1 MSKSLMLPFSKE
13 GLQYKTKGLTPQV
26 FCASITENINL
37 YAIRF
42 RIKKKK
48 IYELLNGN
56 LQERSHFK
64 SKEDGCIKCEMVK
77 FNVFI

>member
-42 RIKKKK
+42 RI
-48 IYELLNGN
+48 
-56 LQERSHFK
+56 
-64 SKEDGCIKCEMVK
+64 
-77 FNVFI
+77 